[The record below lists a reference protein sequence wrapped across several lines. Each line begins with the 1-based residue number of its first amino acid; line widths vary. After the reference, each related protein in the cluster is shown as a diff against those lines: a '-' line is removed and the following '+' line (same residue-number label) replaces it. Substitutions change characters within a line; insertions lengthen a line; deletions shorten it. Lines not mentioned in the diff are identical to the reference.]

1 MLFLSE
7 RGAAG
12 AGPSGWTRIAPWMRT
27 TGDTG
32 KGSSGKSEWR
42 QCPVFHLTPKHHR
55 AGTSVAVSSLPAPSP
70 SSTPEGC
77 WTRGCRRTAV
87 LGGPA
92 LGGT

>member
-32 KGSSGKSEWR
+32 KGSRGKSEWR

-55 AGTSVAVSSLPAPSP
+55 AGDVSGSERPASPFSVFH
-70 SSTPEGC
+70 T
-77 WTRGCRRTAV
+77 
-87 LGGPA
+87 
-92 LGGT
+92 